1 MALQKPYMVF
11 LPAVS
16 AALEDA
22 GHCST
27 GFCIT
32 DGIPMSSHRPFP
44 CSSYLQIP
52 VDHPHLVAVQ
62 DSLQDLLDAVA
73 AGERRKLT
81 EVASKAE
88 FP

>member
-1 MALQKPYMVF
+1 MVF

-32 DGIPMSSHRPFP
+32 DGVPTPFHRHFP

-52 VDHPHLVAVQ
+52 VDYPHLVAVQ
-62 DSLQDLLDAVA
+62 DGLQDLLDAVA

-81 EVASKAE
+81 GMASEAG